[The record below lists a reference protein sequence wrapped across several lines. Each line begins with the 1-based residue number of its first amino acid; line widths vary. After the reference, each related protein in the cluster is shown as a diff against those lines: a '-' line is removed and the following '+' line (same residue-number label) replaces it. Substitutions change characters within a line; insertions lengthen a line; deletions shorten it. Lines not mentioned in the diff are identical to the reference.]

1 MWLHIKL
8 LAGNELQFGLQS
20 VAGNFF
26 RWINKGKEKNILFLP
41 FPNMSSTEEF
51 YMTLP
56 INRFL
61 YFFRSLYFSFALLM
75 QSIRFYSSI
84 YSLQLSYSFIDVLEK
99 SVMYNDRYIFDKP
112 EEGATSENR
121 NDYFKQPWQLNN
133 A

>member
-1 MWLHIKL
+1 
-8 LAGNELQFGLQS
+8 
-20 VAGNFF
+20 
-26 RWINKGKEKNILFLP
+26 
-41 FPNMSSTEEF
+41 
-51 YMTLP
+51 
-56 INRFL
+56 
-61 YFFRSLYFSFALLM
+61 M

-99 SVMYNDRYIFDKP
+99 SAMYNDRYIFDKP